1 MNEEA
6 SQERIKD
13 NLQVPDSKAPFF
25 YFMPL
30 RAPSVFFLKNNNKKK
45 KIKNMPLFLN
55 IYKRIHR

>member
-30 RAPSVFFLKNNNKKK
+30 RAPSVFFLK
-45 KIKNMPLFLN
+45 KI
-55 IYKRIHR
+55 IIIRRR